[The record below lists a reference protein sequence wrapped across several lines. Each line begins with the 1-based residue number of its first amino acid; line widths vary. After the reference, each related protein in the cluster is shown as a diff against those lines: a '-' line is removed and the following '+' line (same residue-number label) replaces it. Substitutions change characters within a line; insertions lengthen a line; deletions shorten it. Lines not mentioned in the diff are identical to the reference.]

1 MFLSEIHPFCGH
13 DIFYWFT
20 RHRLSK
26 INVDFYRFN
35 RHLISGQFI
44 NYSIGQFYFS
54 FNRIHS
60 KPFEHSLYKFYLF
73 YIDCQ
78 DIARRFS
85 PTLEDINSLGALS
98 NVPQN
103 AFRIKRSVDAHTLI
117 IVVLHQQNLRKK
129 WCLKQT
135 LCWCAQFFNNC
146 VTSTKCT

>member
-1 MFLSEIHPFCGH
+1 M
-13 DIFYWFT
+13 
-20 RHRLSK
+20 SK
-26 INVDFYRFN
+26 INVDFYRFS

-60 KPFEHSLYKFYLF
+60 KPFEHSLYKFYLS

-85 PTLEDINSLGALS
+85 PTLERINSLGALS

-103 AFRIKRSVDAHTLI
+103 AFRIRRSVDAHTLI

-129 WCLKQT
+129 WY
-135 LCWCAQFFNNC
+135 
-146 VTSTKCT
+146 